1 MAVRAFKV
9 TLWPHQSTT
18 TVTVVIE
25 DVSGRRHV
33 SGGVGR
39 ITLPVGIE
47 DFSGNPVG
55 QVLMVLSEALG
66 ALGSALPPEGGPASP
81 GGPQGRSPTPGQR
94 SLPLDIMSTPH
105 GIAEGE

>member
-25 DVSGRRHV
+25 DVSGRRRV

-47 DFSGNPVG
+47 DFHGNPVG

-66 ALGSALPPEGGPASP
+66 ALGSALPPEGGSAPLE
-81 GGPQGRSPTPGQR
+81 GPQGGVHGARQP
-94 SLPLDIMSTPH
+94 PLDLT
-105 GIAEGE
+105 